1 MKHQQDTGAT
11 RREPWPRKLVASLC
25 AVGLALLSVPL
36 GVFHAPQIA
45 EAAGVPI
52 LASADSW
59 YKGTTA
65 RQVITSVTIANSYS
79 PTGTVTEQWD
89 ASEAQDGSIT
99 AYVLSDSSLV
109 LAGNGSGGIK
119 ANENS
124 VQAFYNFI
132 NATSISGLD
141 VIDATGIKSMHGMF
155 TNCKK
160 VQSLDLSSWNTPN
173 LGVFDGSETYP
184 KANDMRNTFE
194 NCAAL
199 ESIDV
204 SGLDVSNVS
213 TMSYLFSGCE
223 KLKSI
228 DLSSWDTTSLKN
240 ADWMFSG
247 CAALTTV
254 KGMTGWAS
262 GGNLAKVDHLFYNC
276 TSLPSVDLSGWT
288 TGACTDMNRMFYLD
302 TALASVDFTGWDTS
316 SCTDFQMM
324 FYECPTLNNLDLS
337 GFDTSSASSLNYFA
351 YNCHS
356 LTNIILGPNFG
367 NASIAAAGWVYSGAA
382 FLDSLT

>member
-1 MKHQQDTGAT
+1 MKHQQETGAT

-141 VIDATGIKSMHGMF
+141 VIDATGI
-155 TNCKK
+155 
-160 VQSLDLSSWNTPN
+160 
-173 LGVFDGSETYP
+173 
-184 KANDMRNTFE
+184 
-194 NCAAL
+194 
-199 ESIDV
+199 
-204 SGLDVSNVS
+204 
-213 TMSYLFSGCE
+213 
-223 KLKSI
+223 
-228 DLSSWDTTSLKN
+228 
-240 ADWMFSG
+240 
-247 CAALTTV
+247 
-254 KGMTGWAS
+254 
-262 GGNLAKVDHLFYNC
+262 
-276 TSLPSVDLSGWT
+276 
-288 TGACTDMNRMFYLD
+288 
-302 TALASVDFTGWDTS
+302 
-316 SCTDFQMM
+316 
-324 FYECPTLNNLDLS
+324 
-337 GFDTSSASSLNYFA
+337 
-351 YNCHS
+351 
-356 LTNIILGPNFG
+356 
-367 NASIAAAGWVYSGAA
+367 
-382 FLDSLT
+382 